1 MYPDE
6 YYDKRILL
14 SADFLLCTNRKSI
27 SKTEHNTN
35 ISLYNTAIKKSCF
48 IAVMPWSGMWQNEK
62 TTWFLEFA
70 TWFFDFTIRF
80 SEFTTWFLEFTTW
93 FFQFIIRF
101 LEFTISVFQFTTWFF
116 EFTLWFFK
124 FAIRSTQSSG
134 HHIYK
139 IINQKAK
146 IYSKNLNTLYLNT
159 LVYYIVVYIDRK
171 TKLPLTMSPVMSAVI
186 S

>member
-1 MYPDE
+1 MDILNSYTFSIKMYPDE

-139 IINQKAK
+139 IINPRIACALDNRMAIRVKLGK
-146 IYSKNLNTLYLNT
+146 IK
-159 LVYYIVVYIDRK
+159 
-171 TKLPLTMSPVMSAVI
+171 MAVSI
-186 S
+186 N